1 FAPSSI
7 SLGLHWHHFDQPIL
21 PPIIHVEDLQTT
33 TVQANKVLVYLPFE
47 EIKSLSPL
55 FKPFTRHEFY
65 FYHPDFHAALD
76 QDHLHFRPLSVQK
89 FQEDLH
95 SSAAV
100 ICSAG
105 FELPSECIH
114 LGKKLLV
121 KPVKNQ
127 MEQASNG
134 LALEQLGLGKN
145 TQELT
150 TTVIGEWLHSDM
162 KSSGLR

>member
-1 FAPSSI
+1 
-7 SLGLHWHHFDQPIL
+7 L
-21 PPIIHVEDLQTT
+21 PNLQATMIEVT
-33 TVQANKVLVYLPFE
+33 IVLVCLLYE
-47 EIKSLSPL
+47 ETKILSPL
-55 FKPFTRHEFY
+55 SKPFTRHEFY
-65 FYHPDFHAALD
+65 FYPPDFHAALD